1 MNADMFS
8 NNPDSFENNEKQIKI
23 ERFFSDLFFGNIKNE
38 ADLSE
43 RLLQASLP
51 EDFTRAQTLII
62 TLTIE
67 KFDEYLKKK
76 FRYGRE
82 ELYSLISEIA
92 FQDSKDMLF
101 ATVLYSYNN
110 IGIVAIKKDRNK
122 DLRVSAEK
130 YCQRL
135 SHDLLESLE
144 IISTIKISKE
154 FVSLGQ
160 IVEADKAIE
169 LTETSKG
176 ESIRNEIM
184 EYLSNNYFNDISLA
198 DLADYMCYNKVY
210 FCSFYRKYMNENSNK
225 NVQRNKST
233 LKITIIITL
242 FTALM
247 LLLALYVTNSNFRL
261 NIDKY
266 VFRKQLYEDH
276 LPTIEINSDNNPS
289 IHAYNNY
296 ITILSKNKQREIL
309 EE

>member
-1 MNADMFS
+1 MFS
-8 NNPDSFENNEKQIKI
+8 NKHSDSFENNEKQIKI

-51 EDFTRAQTLII
+51 ENFTKAQTLII
-62 TLTIE
+62 TLSIE

-92 FQDSKDMLF
+92 FQDSNEMLF

-110 IGIVAIKKDRNK
+110 IGIVAIKKDKNQ
-122 DLRVSAEK
+122 DLRLSAEK

-135 SHDLLESLE
+135 SHDLSESLE

-184 EYLSNNYFNDISLA
+184 EYLNNNYFNDISLA

-210 FCSFYRKYMNENSNK
+210 FCSFYRKYMNENFTTTLNRMRVERAKELLRKPETKASQIFTSIGYKSAPYFYKVFKSFTGKTPAEYQNEISKKTKK
-225 NVQRNKST
+225 NN
-233 LKITIIITL
+233 
-242 FTALM
+242 
-247 LLLALYVTNSNFRL
+247 
-261 NIDKY
+261 
-266 VFRKQLYEDH
+266 
-276 LPTIEINSDNNPS
+276 
-289 IHAYNNY
+289 
-296 ITILSKNKQREIL
+296 
-309 EE
+309 

>member
-1 MNADMFS
+1 MF
-8 NNPDSFENNEKQIKI
+8 NNKHSASFENNEKQIKI

-92 FQDSKDMLF
+92 FQDGKDMLF

-110 IGIVAIKKDRNK
+110 IGIVAIKKEK
-122 DLRVSAEK
+122 SQDLRVAAEK

-135 SHDLLESLE
+135 SHDLSESLE

-154 FVSLGQ
+154 FISLGQ

-169 LTETSKG
+169 LTQTSKG

-210 FCSFYRKYMNENSNK
+210 FCSFYRKYMNENFTTTLNRMRVERAKELLRKPETKASQIFTSIGYKSAPYFYKVFKSFTGKTPAEYQNEISKK
-225 NVQRNKST
+225 N
-233 LKITIIITL
+233 
-242 FTALM
+242 
-247 LLLALYVTNSNFRL
+247 
-261 NIDKY
+261 
-266 VFRKQLYEDH
+266 RK
-276 LPTIEINSDNNPS
+276 NN
-289 IHAYNNY
+289 
-296 ITILSKNKQREIL
+296 
-309 EE
+309 